1 MNSALVKNLANAYAL
16 AVATADFGT
25 PNGHL
30 YALVAMPLGAGLD
43 EHNLAVSVLKRGGL
57 IAEEA
62 NLLTWA
68 GSEDLRLRLKAAMQ
82 PQRGG
87 TR

>member
-1 MNSALVKNLANAYAL
+1 MVSETMVKVLARAYAL
-16 AVATADFGT
+16 AIATADFGT

-30 YALVAMPLGAGLD
+30 YALVAMPLGAELD

-68 GSEDLRLRLKAAMQ
+68 GCEDLRLQLTAAMEV
-82 PQRGG
+82 
-87 TR
+87 